1 MAVQLQPKSKRGHGL
16 QPMLYAFSVCDAQ
29 HRCSCKMRLVELYK
43 CCAFAL
49 LFLMSYSTA
58 YCLTYIGLMNRK
70 WPFWS
75 TSVCMIFWISCDNV
89 ASSLRRAGGHFV
101 CKLFDVFTRFSVGL
115 VYLMHRAFEH
125 VALFK
130 PVTSRPAN
138 SERFAYY
145 SMSLHFSLLVEAL
158 TLFYD

>member
-1 MAVQLQPKSKRGHGL
+1 VLCFCLALPHVVFKCLLSNIYWLDEQKVTFLIDIC
-16 QPMLYAFSVCDAQ
+16 LYDI
-29 HRCSCKMRLVELYK
+29 LN
-43 CCAFAL
+43 
-49 LFLMSYSTA
+49 
-58 YCLTYIGLMNRK
+58 I
-70 WPFWS
+70 
-75 TSVCMIFWISCDNV
+75 CDNV